1 MTRIILALAVLLA
14 SLCMTPERAVAEN
27 SPRLAKII
35 EVDAGPAQTT
45 RRFFGHVVA
54 KETVDLAFQVGGQV
68 IEFPVVEGAPIAA
81 GGLIAR
87 LDLEPFEL
95 ALDQAK
101 VQLEQAERTF
111 ERLDRL
117 RGGAVSEVSVQ
128 DAETQRDLAGIA
140 VRDAE
145 RSLREATLFAP
156 FDALVASRTVA
167 KFSSVSA
174 GAPVVRLHDMSEL
187 RVNIEVPEIM
197 FQQAGENPDVEVSAV
212 FPASD
217 RQFRLETRE
226 FNAETSSVGQT
237 FRITLGM
244 EPPTGLVVLP
254 GSSVTVFATFRGEK
268 RKPTVPAS
276 AIVTAPDGSTSVMVF
291 SPTSEKLGVIR
302 SAPVTIAASTDGRV
316 IVTEGLN
323 AGDEVVASG
332 AAMLAEGETVRRFE
346 GFEN

>member
-1 MTRIILALAVLLA
+1 MTRTTLGLAILLA
-14 SLCMTPERAVAEN
+14 SLCMMPERALADAT
-27 SPRLAKII
+27 SRLAKVI
-35 EVDAGPAQTT
+35 EVDAGPAETT

-68 IEFPVVEGAPIAA
+68 VEFPVVEGAPIAA
-81 GGLIAR
+81 NGLIAR
-87 LDLEPFEL
+87 LDLEPFQL

-101 VQLEQAERTF
+101 VQLAQAERTF
-111 ERLDRL
+111 ERLNRL

-128 DAETQRDLAGIA
+128 DAETQRDLAKIA
-140 VRDAE
+140 VQDAE

-187 RVNIEVPEIM
+187 RVNIEVPEVM

-217 RQFRLETRE
+217 RRFQLETRE

-244 EPPTGLVVLP
+244 EPPSGLVVLP
-254 GSSVTVFATFRGEK
+254 GSSVTVFATFKGEK
-268 RKPTVPAS
+268 RKPRVPAS
-276 AIVTAPDGSTSVMVF
+276 AIVTAPNGSTSVMVF
-291 SPTSEKLGVIR
+291 SPTSEKLGLVR
-302 SAPVTIAASTDGRV
+302 ATPVKIAASTDGRL
-316 IVTEGLN
+316 IVVEGLK
-323 AGDEVVASG
+323 AGDEIVASG
-332 AAMLAEGETVRRFE
+332 AAMLTDGETVRRFE